1 MFDQLIGCYRCGYKR
16 GQRQATYL
24 IQLVPCLIDGRFCK
38 AASFTGLVV
47 IQCFSC
53 EVTPFFSNVY
63 PIAFSYVDG
72 NRSKRKGD
80 SQSNEIESTSRMWG
94 RSGSL
99 LRPTSLLLLLR
110 KKWTLTVKSQE
121 RVLHIKKLLAEVG
134 EVLHL
139 RATCFQPILTP
150 KKSRV
155 ALGMLNI
162 S

>member
-47 IQCFSC
+47 IQRFSC

-80 SQSNEIESTSRMWG
+80 SQSNEIESTSWI
-94 RSGSL
+94 RSYHTV
-99 LRPTSLLLLLR
+99 LRIEE
-110 KKWTLTVKSQE
+110 KE
-121 RVLHIKKLLAEVG
+121 R
-134 EVLHL
+134 
-139 RATCFQPILTP
+139 
-150 KKSRV
+150 S
-155 ALGMLNI
+155 I
-162 S
+162 SSTKDV